1 MVIND
6 ELKELLHGHYLNLRE
21 LLAKG
26 VPRRGVQKSFEELVY
41 SIVGKD
47 SWRPTHISVEAIHEY
62 VNGSSRNIQ
71 RAHGVLGDRL
81 DRYTRT
87 MQLLE
92 GEPLDFDVW
101 WNYFIEHDKTVLIT
115 RKEHGAGTMYTE
127 SDLVELPQ
135 WSEGM
140 FENSGFSVKIRK
152 RTEGIWLHDAYKNL
166 VSSAEAG

>member
-21 LLAKG
+21 LLDKG
-26 VPRRGVQKSFEELVY
+26 VPKRGVQKSFEELVY

-47 SWRPTHISVEAIHEY
+47 SWRPTHISVEALREY
-62 VNGSSRNIQ
+62 VDGSSRNIQ

-92 GEPLDFDVW
+92 GDQLSFENW
-101 WNYFIEHDKTVLIT
+101 WHYFIKHDKTVLIT
-115 RKEHGAGTMYTE
+115 RKEHGAGTMYNE
-127 SDLVELPQ
+127 SDLIELPQ
-135 WSEGM
+135 WSAGM
-140 FENSGFSVKIRK
+140 FENSGFSVRIRK
-152 RTEGIWLHDAYKNL
+152 KTEGVWLHGMYKTL